1 MPINPTVQRQ
11 GLNIAPVQLQ
21 ASQTSFLTGVGQE
34 QAGSSANARQ
44 ARQAAIDNFLRGAIN
59 GFSERAK
66 VYGAKAAVQGA
77 LDAQSAVDLEGER
90 DAKVKEQNVLLQESY
105 TQGYTSA
112 AVSREL
118 TDWRTGALQRANDA
132 AARGLSDDEF
142 RLQEQKS
149 TAQFSDQ
156 ISKWLPD
163 LDEQSAVAALEQV
176 RTSSAANFAA
186 FQESRANIATAKAD
200 SALDDNLTA
209 SGREFF
215 SHIQSGNSQAADA
228 TIVSGMG
235 AILGAQ
241 HLDKKAKLA
250 RVSDYLVSVAQS
262 SDDPVIINRIQEI
275 ATQQLG
281 VNSVDVNKALLS
293 EFKRAGNQME
303 AQVRFNIADQLEA
316 LKGASPERQE
326 AQLARLRNDVRR
338 YGEIGVLS
346 TGTQLDIWN
355 SANKLREEAAD
366 KYAFQTALDN
376 KQPSSVLAGLFE
388 GDVDKAK
395 KYILGQF
402 PDTPLGN
409 AALLQYGKAS
419 KDAGI
424 IQEANKRTSKLM
436 ANTLASLDS
445 LGEDGTISAE
455 NNAAIAAWVQQYN
468 SGGDIDK
475 ISLSGD
481 IPEEY
486 RGIIQRAAAQGQANA
501 SGIILDDIRRLA
513 RNKASGRYDNLSPN
527 PPDAVL
533 DAESTANWFSFG
545 DTADQQRSE
554 GRVALGEEYKQLYRS
569 NPELLVGKSPEDINT
584 LLKGR
589 IQSRQLQVE
598 VSGKPRHV
606 YLPAGTS
613 LQDVMGSY
621 RGDAEQFKAALSQQ
635 IQTSV
640 DAVADPSKVAR
651 VIIQAG
657 TAGAQGQNL
666 TATVITTD
674 GLYQNVSI
682 DVQQV
687 QQLAQQGYDEA
698 LAGGIEIGQKAVGSR
713 PATFW
718 DADNGRTI
726 SLNVNGKN
734 SAGIAPALFS
744 DIVATTAQFEGFRS
758 TKKKGSVGFGLHD
771 NSGFPVPES
780 LTPQQGIDV
789 LKGSLEKQYIPAVQK
804 QLKGITKDPSGL
816 KLLVDLNYHGGN
828 GSSAPVADELRKL
841 KAIQPQQSSASYGYQ
856 QDPFQA
862 QALIGIDTLKKQ
874 PAYKQAQTQRKQYL
888 ETQYWQSV
896 QAIRLGQ

>member
-1 MPINPTVQRQ
+1 MPITQSIQRQ
-11 GLNIAPVQLQ
+11 GLQLQGVQLQ
-21 ASQTSFLTGVGQE
+21 ATEAVQGAVG
-34 QAGSSANARQ
+34 AVAVDDSALARRQ
-44 ARQAAIDNFLRGAIN
+44 AIGQFLQGAIG
-59 GFSERAK
+59 GFAEQAK

-77 LDAQSAVDLEGER
+77 LDAQNAVDLEAER
-90 DAKVKEQNVLLQESY
+90 DAKVKDQNIFLRDSY
-105 TQGYTSA
+105 REGYTSA

-118 TDWRTGALQRANDA
+118 ADWRSGALQRANSA
-132 AARGLSDDEF
+132 AAQGLTDDEF
-142 RLQEQKS
+142 RLQEQQN
-149 TAQFSDQ
+149 TAKFSDQ
-156 ISKWLPD
+156 ISKWLPQ
-163 LDEQSAVAALEQV
+163 LDRQAAVATLDQV
-176 RTSSAANFAA
+176 RTASAANYAA
-186 FQESRANIATAKAD
+186 FQEGRAKIAQQKAD
-200 SALDDNLTA
+200 ATLDENLSA

-215 SHIQSGNSQAADA
+215 SHVQGGNIPAGDAAV
-228 TIVSGMG
+228 VSGMS
-235 AILGAQ
+235 AILGAS
-241 HLDKKAKLA
+241 HLDKDKKFAK
-250 RVSDYLVSVAQS
+250 VQDYLVSIAQNAT
-262 SDDPVIINRIQEI
+262 DPLVIDRIQRI
-275 ATQQLG
+275 ATEQLG
-281 VNSVDVNKALLS
+281 VNSVDVVKALRT
-293 EFKRAGNQME
+293 EFNRAGSQME
-303 AQVRFNIADQLEA
+303 AQVRFDIADQLEA
-316 LKGASPERQE
+316 LRSASPEQQE
-326 AQLARLRNDVRR
+326 VALQNIRSQVQQ
-338 YGEIGVLS
+338 YGRSGVLS

-355 SANKLREEAAD
+355 SATKLRDDAAD
-366 KYAFQTALDN
+366 KYALNNAIQN
-376 KQPSSVLAGLFE
+376 RQPAAVLAGAFE
-388 GDVDKAK
+388 GDVEKAQK
-395 KYILGQF
+395 FIQNQF
-402 PDTPLGN
+402 PDTPVGN
-409 AALLQYGKAS
+409 AALLQYGKSA
-419 KDAGI
+419 KDAGL

-436 ANTLASLDS
+436 GNTLASLDS
-445 LGEDGTISAE
+445 LGEDGTISAD
-455 NNAAIAAWVQQYN
+455 NNAAIAAWIQQYN
-468 SGGDIDK
+468 TGGDIDK

-481 IPEEY
+481 VPEEY
-486 RGIIQRAAAQGQANA
+486 RGIIQRAASQGVANA

-527 PPDAVL
+527 PSDAVL

-545 DTADQQRSE
+545 DTADAQRAE

-621 RGDAEQFKAALSQQ
+621 KGDAEQFKTALSQQ

-651 VIIQAG
+651 VIVQAG

-666 TATVITTD
+666 TASVITTD

-687 QQLAQQGYDEA
+687 QQLAQRGYDEA
-698 LAGGIEIGQKAVGSR
+698 LAGGIKIGQQAVGAR

-726 SLNVNGKN
+726 STTVNGKN
-734 SAGIAPALFS
+734 SAGVEPSLFS
-744 DIVATTAQFEGFRS
+744 DIIATTVQFEGYRA

-780 LTPQQGIDV
+780 LTPDQAVDV
-789 LKGSLEKQYIPAVQK
+789 LKGSMEKQYIPNARK
-804 QLKGITKDPSGL
+804 QLGSTTKDPSAL

-828 GSSAPVADELRKL
+828 GSSGPVAQELAKL
-841 KAIQPQQSSASYGYQ
+841 KTAGKSQGSASYGYQ
-856 QDPFQA
+856 QDPFQS
-862 QALIGIDTLKKQ
+862 QALIGLDTLKKQ
-874 PAYKQAQTQRKQYL
+874 PAYKQAQAQRKKYL

>member
-1 MPINPTVQRQ
+1 MPITQSVQRQ
-11 GLNIAPVQLQ
+11 GVQLQGVQLQ
-21 ASQTSFLTGVGQE
+21 ATQAVQGAVGAVAVDDSGLARRQAIGKFLSDTVGGFQE
-34 QAGSSANARQ
+34 Q
-44 ARQAAIDNFLRGAIN
+44 
-59 GFSERAK
+59 AK

-77 LDAQSAVDLEGER
+77 LDAQNAVDLAGEENEH
-90 DAKVKEQNVLLQESY
+90 VKQQNVFLQDSY
-105 TQGYTSA
+105 REGYTSA

-118 TDWRTGALQRANDA
+118 TDWRTGALQRANEA
-132 AARGLSDDEF
+132 AASGLTDDEF
-142 RLQEQKS
+142 RLQEQQS
-149 TAQFSDQ
+149 TAQFSDK
-156 ISKWLPD
+156 ISRWLPQ
-163 LDEQSAVAALEQV
+163 LDRQAAVATLEQV
-176 RTSSAANFAA
+176 RTSSAANYAA
-186 FQESRANIATAKAD
+186 FQDGRAKIAQQKAD
-200 SALDDNLTA
+200 TTLDQNLSA
-209 SGREFF
+209 SGQEFF
-215 SHIQSGNSQAADA
+215 SRISSGNLPAADA
-228 TIVSGMG
+228 AVVSGMS
-235 AILGAQ
+235 AVLGAG
-241 HLDKKAKLA
+241 HLDKTKKFA
-250 RVSDYLVSVAQS
+250 RVQDYLVSLAQN
-262 SDDPVIINRIQEI
+262 SDDPAVIDRIQKI
-275 ATQQLG
+275 ATDQLG
-281 VNSVDVNKALLS
+281 VNSVDVVKALRT
-293 EFKRAGNQME
+293 EFTRAGNQME
-303 AQVRFNIADQLEA
+303 AQVRFSISDQLEA
-316 LKGASPERQE
+316 LKSASPEQQE
-326 AQLARLRNDVRR
+326 VALQNIRSQVQQ
-338 YGEIGVLS
+338 YGKTGVLS
-346 TGTQLDIWN
+346 AGTQLDIWN
-355 SANKLREEAAD
+355 SATKLRDEAAD
-366 KYAFQTALDN
+366 KYALNNAIQN
-376 KQPSSVLAGLFE
+376 RQPASVLAGAFE
-388 GDVDKAK
+388 GDVEKAQK
-395 KYILGQF
+395 FITGQF
-402 PDTPLGN
+402 PDTPIGN
-409 AALLQYGKAS
+409 AALLQYGKTA
-419 KDAGI
+419 KDAGL
-424 IQEANKRTSKLM
+424 IQEANKRASKLM
-436 ANTLASLDS
+436 GNTLASLDS
-445 LGEDGTISAE
+445 LAEDGTVSPE

-468 SGGDIDK
+468 TGGDIDK

-481 IPEEY
+481 VPEEY
-486 RGIIQRAAAQGQANA
+486 RGIIQRAAAQGVSNA

-513 RNKASGRYDNLSPN
+513 RNKASGRYDSLPPN
-527 PPDAVL
+527 PSDAVL

-621 RGDAEQFKAALSQQ
+621 KGDAEQFKTALSQQ

-651 VIIQAG
+651 VIVQAG

-666 TATVITTD
+666 TASVITTD
-674 GLYQNVSI
+674 GIYQNVSI

-698 LAGGIEIGQKAVGSR
+698 LAGGIKVGQQAVGAR

-726 SLNVNGKN
+726 SLTVNGKN

-744 DIVATTAQFEGFRS
+744 DILATTAQFEGFRS

-789 LKGSLEKQYIPAVQK
+789 LKGSFEKQYIPAVQK

-841 KAIQPQQSSASYGYQ
+841 KAIPAGQSNASYGYQ

-874 PAYKQAQTQRKQYL
+874 PAYKQAQAQRKQYL